1 MKKKR
6 NKILFFIFFFSFNC
20 FSQEN
25 DFQTWFSFSCN
36 KKVFKK
42 TTLHFKNSLRL
53 RENSS
58 IYSKQF
64 NDLKIKRKYNK
75 RIAYALGY
83 RFINRKDGELNFS
96 NQNRFYSDLSYRK
109 KIIKRLSFSLR
120 NRLQLQ
126 GYLNSYSNTF
136 RQKFALSYN
145 IRKTKLTPNIATEYF
160 IDSDVIL
167 NKLRSTVSLEYP
179 LAKDFNFELAYRLQQ
194 EFNVNNPNTLFILET
209 KVSYDF

>member
-1 MKKKR
+1 MTKKT
-6 NKILFFIFFFSFNC
+6 NKILFFIFFFSFTC
-20 FSQEN
+20 LSQEN
-25 DFQTWFSFSCN
+25 DFQTWYSFSCN

-42 TTLHFKNSLRL
+42 TTLYLKNGLRL

-64 NDLKIKRKYNK
+64 NDVKIKRKYNK
-75 RIAYALGY
+75 RIAYAIGY
-83 RFINRKDGELNFS
+83 RFINRKDMELNFS

-126 GYLNSYSNTF
+126 GYLNSYSNSF

-160 IDSDVIL
+160 IDSDIIL
-167 NKLRSTVSLEYP
+167 NKLRSTLSLEYP
-179 LAKDFNFELAYRLQQ
+179 LAKDFNFELA
-194 EFNVNNPNTLFILET
+194 NIL
-209 KVSYDF
+209 SYKIRILSKY

>member
-1 MKKKR
+1 MT
-6 NKILFFIFFFSFNC
+6 IFG
-20 FSQEN
+20 
-25 DFQTWFSFSCN
+25 
-36 KKVFKK
+36 
-42 TTLHFKNSLRL
+42 

-64 NDLKIKRKYNK
+64 NDLKIKRRYNK

-83 RFINRKDGELNFS
+83 RFINRKDEELNFS

-167 NKLRSTVSLEYP
+167 NKLRSTVGINTSWISPAGP
-179 LAKDFNFELAYRLQQ
+179 LSFIFSKNITKASTDVDQTFNFRLGTT
-194 EFNVNNPNTLFILET
+194 F
-209 KVSYDF
+209 